1 MLWIIYEKK
10 NKQTNTNARC
20 AGYTNILTVENARQ
34 PEQKTQTKPTVRL
47 QHRRFLSI
55 SHEQTSAPGVSNKWG
70 DVGRVGEKNGGEE
83 EGVERKAVIVFH
95 ILPYPSLYFSALA
108 RSFVPFACF

>member
-1 MLWIIYEKK
+1 MLWIIYEKNK
-10 NKQTNTNARC
+10 KQTNTNARC

-55 SHEQTSAPGVSNKWG
+55 SNEQTSVPGVSNKWG
-70 DVGRVGEKNGGEE
+70 DVGRVGKKMEEKKREWRG
-83 EGVERKAVIVFH
+83 KQ
-95 ILPYPSLYFSALA
+95 
-108 RSFVPFACF
+108 